1 MKLHPNARTTPFS
14 RKLLIDRVKSGD
26 SVRAAA
32 EAVGV
37 GRSTAYKW
45 MRRWDEEGEDG
56 LRDRSSAP
64 HHIPR
69 KTAGNV
75 VRRIEELRRKRW
87 TGRAI
92 ALKLALARS
101 TVSAWLRRL
110 GLGLLRALTPPAVVR
125 RYERQRPGE
134 MLHLDVKK
142 LGRFSKPGHRVTG
155 KTARKR
161 RSTGAGWDLVHV
173 CIDDCT
179 RLAYVEVLDDERKE
193 TAAGFLR
200 RAVTWFRRRKI
211 HPERILTDNGSCYR
225 SKHFAEVCEQLGIQ
239 QRFTRPYRPQTNGKA
254 ERFIQTLIREWA
266 YAKTYRSSKQRS
278 NALDPFL
285 KYYNYERPHGGIGDV
300 TPVARFRDRV
310 STT

>member
-1 MKLHPNARTTPFS
+1 MNLHPNARTTPFS
-14 RKLLIDRVKSGD
+14 RKLLVERIESGD

-37 GRSTAYKW
+37 SRSTAYKW
-45 MRRWDEEGEDG
+45 LHRWAEEGEDG
-56 LRDRSSAP
+56 MQDRSSAP
-64 HHIPR
+64 QHIPH
-69 KTAGNV
+69 KTADKT

-92 ALKLALARS
+92 ALKLDMARS
-101 TVSAWLRRL
+101 TVSGWLRRL
-110 GLGLLRALTPPAVVR
+110 GLGLLRALTPPPVVR
-125 RYERQRPGE
+125 RYEKQRPGE

-142 LGRFSKPGHRVTG
+142 LGRFRHPGHRVKG
-155 KTARKR
+155 RQAGYR
-161 RSTGAGWDLVHV
+161 RSRGAGWDFVHV

-193 TAAGFLR
+193 TAVGFLK
-200 RAVTWFRRRKI
+200 RAIRWFRRRKI
-211 HPERILTDNGSCYR
+211 QPERILTDNGNCYR
-225 SKHFAEVCEQLGIQ
+225 SKLFAKACEDHDIQ

-266 YAKTYRSSKQRS
+266 YAKTYRSSTQR
-278 NALDPFL
+278 AKAIKPFL
-285 KYYNYERPHGGIGDV
+285 KYYNYERPHGGIGHE
-300 TPVARFRDRV
+300 TPVARFRTRV